1 MKQYKLPEGK
11 KGGSPRN
18 DSSLEKLIESSP
30 PVQLLQTKVIR
41 QADDTQ
47 VLYKDHLSYLLAQFN
62 PYLESFKRSID
73 PLKLTQKPKTEDV
86 R

>member
-1 MKQYKLPEGK
+1 M
-11 KGGSPRN
+11 
-18 DSSLEKLIESSP
+18 
-30 PVQLLQTKVIR
+30 QLLQTKVIR

-73 PLKLTQKPKTEDV
+73 PLKLT
-86 R
+86 